1 MTDGGYEMIEKEFT
15 VQEKHSAAV
24 MGSGD
29 LAVLSTPSLIAFM
42 ENVAKKEAQAQ
53 IANEETTVGI
63 ELNMQHLKA
72 TAIGKTV
79 KVTAGLVE
87 QKKTILTYEVQA
99 FEDETLIGKGIHKR
113 AIVNAKRFMGN
124 L

>member
-1 MTDGGYEMIEKEFT
+1 MIEKQFSVE
-15 VQEKHSAAV
+15 EKHSAAE

-42 ENVAKKEAQAQ
+42 ENVAKEEAQSK
-53 IANEETTVGI
+53 ITNEETTVGI

-72 TAIGKTV
+72 TALGKTV
-79 KVTAGLVE
+79 KVTAKLVE

-99 FEDETLIGKGIHKR
+99 HKEGTLIGKGIHKR